1 MYTCTY
7 LRYNMYLRYTNTGTS
22 KIFYSVN
29 YRIVNR

>member
-1 MYTCTY
+1 MYVY
-7 LRYNMYLRYTNTGTS
+7 LFCNSRYVRYTKQVHVS